1 MPIAFAAQPNLLL
14 SLLALD
20 GLKFYAGRSAYDS
33 TWMSLWARIG
43 SVSQVTQYQ
52 PTQQPLL
59 LLLLRLAQASAGLI
73 YSNLR
78 RLTFSF
84 FSLLSLRGYD
94 GGGTRFLPPVR

>member
-14 SLLALD
+14 SLFALD

-33 TWMSLWARIG
+33 TWMFVAG
-43 SVSQVTQYQ
+43 SDWICLTSHPISTHTAAAAAAATMSCASQR
-52 PTQQPLL
+52 LL
-59 LLLLRLAQASAGLI
+59 DLFKFTTIDFLC
-73 YSNLR
+73 
-78 RLTFSF
+78 